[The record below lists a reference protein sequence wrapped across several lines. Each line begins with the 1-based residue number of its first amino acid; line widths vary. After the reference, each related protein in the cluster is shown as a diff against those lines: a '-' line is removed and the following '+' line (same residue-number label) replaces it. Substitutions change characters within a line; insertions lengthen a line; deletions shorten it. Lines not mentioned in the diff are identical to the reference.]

1 MLSKTLALLEE
12 IERNT
17 LFTSL
22 SRGVFADIKRPPDGG
37 KGLEGVVA
45 KDTDYFNPFIEEFLK
60 NKNRIKEANK

>member
-1 MLSKTLALLEE
+1 MLSKTLSLLEE

-37 KGLEGVVA
+37 KGLDGVVA
-45 KDTDYFNPFIEEFLK
+45 KETDYFNPFIEIFLK
-60 NKNRIKEANK
+60 DKNTGKEENK